1 MTILLERTVREVL
14 PPLEL
19 TVGHTLPPL
28 PPLNTLTTAVAP
40 RQNPVTRTAPAWVP
54 LLLAGDPDDDGSEP
68 HICRGID

>member
-28 PPLNTLTTAVAP
+28 PPLTTLTPTVAP
-40 RQNPVTRTAPAWVP
+40 PRPAPRPTPAWVP